1 MSPPRFIQ
9 NFSQCRALLVSRD
22 SRALEALEATLPK
35 LGLAVTTLALVD
47 DEVSLPLEDLDPE
60 RDILFVDGDLHRP
73 LQWPAGLGAVPP
85 IPVVGIVGVEAPSR
99 LKALIQI
106 GATAFVP
113 KPVHGATL
121 YSALVLGVNAF
132 ARRRRMLSDIAE
144 HEQRRRQ
151 RRHVVKAV
159 VGIVTSEHVSDE
171 IAYERLRRE
180 SMRLRISVETLSEML
195 VQQWAGEEAPCD
207 ASAVPRQ
214 GIGE

>member
-1 MSPPRFIQ
+1 MSPARFVQ

-35 LGLAVTTLALVD
+35 LGLTVMTLALVE
-47 DEVSLPLEDLDPE
+47 DEVALPLDDLDPE

-73 LQWPAGLGAVPP
+73 LQWPQGPGAVPP
-85 IPVVGIVGVEAPSR
+85 VPVVGIVGVEAPSR

-132 ARRRRMLSDIAE
+132 ARRQRMLSEIAE

-159 VGIVTSEHVSDE
+159 VGIVAAEHVSDD

-195 VQQWAGEEAPCD
+195 VQQWTGEEAPCT
-207 ASAVPRQ
+207 AAAPRQ
-214 GIGE
+214 GIAE